1 MALKV
6 DYYTSLSRAVAG
18 LDRDSYA
25 ARGAVYDREHKALLR
40 RLFTADPPH
49 SDAEIEQEQQSFR
62 DAVQRI
68 EFGGEDGQIP
78 LVAQRDEF
86 EEAPAMASVA
96 ERRAAR
102 SWSLG
107 RSAPPPPKPAR
118 DEWPRR
124 RPAQQP
130 QDANIESALEAAL
143 NASREAAG
151 GGAVEDEAPAPA
163 EPRSRKSITGRVFRS
178 ALLGVVVI
186 GIGIVAYDVL
196 SGDVDLPWLRKV
208 AGAGGATSPGQPVGT
223 TPTGTQE
230 VFLFDGNRPDPN
242 GPKFP
247 GTATWRVRSERVASQ
262 REPSAVVQLDL
273 EVPGRKVAM
282 TMTMR
287 REPPGSAMSHLL
299 EFRFLRE
306 DKQQPDPDIA
316 NIASVVMTTAE
327 LARPTL
333 LAGQVVNVTPG
344 VFLFGLSGNP
354 EDIEKNLRNM
364 KELGWLGIP
373 LAYSNGANGVL
384 VVEKGADGDRAI
396 NEAIRFW
403 AK

>member
-1 MALKV
+1 M
-6 DYYTSLSRAVAG
+6 
-18 LDRDSYA
+18 
-25 ARGAVYDREHKALLR
+25 
-40 RLFTADPPH
+40 
-49 SDAEIEQEQQSFR
+49 
-62 DAVQRI
+62 
-68 EFGGEDGQIP
+68 
-78 LVAQRDEF
+78 
-86 EEAPAMASVA
+86 
-96 ERRAAR
+96 
-102 SWSLG
+102 
-107 RSAPPPPKPAR
+107 
-118 DEWPRR
+118 
-124 RPAQQP
+124 
-130 QDANIESALEAAL
+130 
-143 NASREAAG
+143 
-151 GGAVEDEAPAPA
+151 
-163 EPRSRKSITGRVFRS
+163 FRS

-208 AGAGGATSPGQPVGT
+208 AGAGGSTSPGEPVGT
-223 TPTGTQE
+223 TPTGTR
-230 VFLFDGNRPDPN
+230 VAFLFDGNRPDPN

-247 GTATWRVRSERVASQ
+247 GTATWRLRSERAASQ

-273 EVPGRKVAM
+273 EIPGRKVAM

-287 REPPGSAMSHLL
+287 RERPGSAMSHLL

-373 LAYSNGANGVL
+373 LAYRNGANGVL
-384 VVEKGADGDRAI
+384 VVEKGPDGERAI
-396 NEAIRFW
+396 NEAIRQW
-403 AK
+403 GK